1 MRRKTYTLQHMTRLV
16 VLLVLFSW
24 MVPTVAHAQSLAE
37 VAKQEEARR
46 KAVKEAGKVYTNTD
60 LRPDISKGEPAAS
73 AAAQTDKAAPADGAK
88 PSADGKDASADK
100 KKTDEPVKD
109 QAYWSGRI
117 GEARSALDRSKIFAD
132 ALQSRLNSLAA
143 DFVNRDD
150 PAQRSQI
157 ELERQ
162 RAASE
167 LARVTK
173 EIAEH
178 TKAITDIEEEAR
190 KAGVPPGWLR

>member
-1 MRRKTYTLQHMTRLV
+1 MTRLA
-16 VLLVLFSW
+16 VLFIVVS
-24 MVPTVAHAQSLAE
+24 VISPAARAQSLAD
-37 VAKQEEARR
+37 VARQEEARR
-46 KAVKEAGKVYTNTD
+46 KAVKEPGKVYTNTD
-60 LRPDISKGEPAAS
+60 LKPDISKSPPPAGAS
-73 AAAQTDKAAPADGAK
+73 APSDKAASPDAAK
-88 PSADGKDASADK
+88 TATEGKDAAADK
-100 KKTDEPVKD
+100 AKDDPVKD

-117 GEARSALDRSKIFAD
+117 GAARSALERSRIFAD
-132 ALQSRLNSLAA
+132 ALQSRLNALTA

-150 PAQRSQI
+150 PAQRAQI

-173 EIAEH
+173 EIAEQ
-178 TKAITDIEEEAR
+178 TKAIADIEEEAR